1 MNEMT
6 GSFRD
11 NAVTGTIRRKV
22 DAYLERSEQRR
33 MGSAGKAGTGAWV
46 GRQVVG
52 LGTGLGLLLLLS
64 LLPTPG
70 VAVEA
75 RVSMRVPRIFGLLQ
89 SPGTIN
95 YRLPRGLNCSP
106 PDTLEARAS
115 FGLEFALLRRVSHA
129 QNWRCWFNSVGI
141 VREGTCLGILL
152 IGEEF

>member
-1 MNEMT
+1 METVVNEMT

-11 NAVTGTIRRKV
+11 NAITGTIRRKV
-22 DAYLERSEQRR
+22 DCYLERSKQRR
-33 MGSAGKAGTGAWV
+33 MGSAGKTGTGA
-46 GRQVVG
+46 
-52 LGTGLGLLLLLS
+52 LS

-115 FGLEFALLRRVSHA
+115 IGLEFALLRRVSHA
-129 QNWRCWFNSVGI
+129 QNWRCWFNRVGI
-141 VREGTCLGILL
+141 VREGNCPRSFSDCG
-152 IGEEF
+152 